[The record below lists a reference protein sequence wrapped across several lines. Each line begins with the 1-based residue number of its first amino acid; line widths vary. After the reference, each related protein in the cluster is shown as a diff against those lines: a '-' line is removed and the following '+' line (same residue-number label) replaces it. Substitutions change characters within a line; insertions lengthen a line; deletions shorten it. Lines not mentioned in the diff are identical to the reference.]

1 MAAPWF
7 SDNAI
12 ETELN
17 MSPDLLRARFA
28 RLNEFKW
35 QADWPVTAQQAA
47 AAVLIALVPRPS
59 GFQVLLTRRTD
70 HLHHHAGQISFP
82 GGRMEDE
89 DASLIETA
97 LREANEEVGLTATDL
112 EILGVLPVFG
122 TPSGF
127 CITPVVG
134 LLGENPA
141 LHLDAF
147 EVAEAFEVPL
157 DFLLER
163 ANYQTHRIRWQG
175 GVRHVLAV
183 PHGGRFI
190 WGATAGM
197 LHMLMHLLKDIGQS
211 GQL

>member
-1 MAAPWF
+1 
-7 SDNAI
+7 
-12 ETELN
+12 

-28 RLNEFKW
+28 RLDEFAW
-35 QADWPVTAQQAA
+35 QADWPVTPQQAA
-47 AAVLIALVPRPS
+47 AAVLIALIPRPS
-59 GFQVLLTRRTD
+59 GIQVLLTRRTD

-82 GGRMEDE
+82 GGRMED
-89 DASLIETA
+89 DDKSLVETA
-97 LREANEEVGLTATDL
+97 LREANEEVGLVASAL

-141 LHLDAF
+141 LRLDAF

-157 DFLLER
+157 DFLLEQ
-163 ANYQTHRIRWQG
+163 ANYQSHRIRWLG
-175 GVRHVLAV
+175 GVRQVFAV
-183 PHGGRFI
+183 PYGGRFI

-197 LHMLMHLLKDIGQS
+197 LHMLMHFLKEAGRS
-211 GQL
+211 EQL